1 MCESGTGSS
10 LELNSLSLNPENIAR
25 VVLGRITDLR
35 FLPCSNA
42 AMIVVGNNFGNV
54 GFWDVDSSINEE
66 GLHLY
71 DPHHGVI
78 SRISIHQ
85 HSFSKVII

>member
-25 VVLGRITDLR
+25 VVPGWITDLR

-54 GFWDVDSSINEE
+54 GFWDVDSSIDD

-78 SRISIHQ
+78 SGISIHQ